1 MLPLSAVPPPQ
12 EPPAG
17 PSEVE
22 QRLQAEAE
30 QLRKDLES
38 LAGQLQAQVQDNEG
52 LSRLNQEQEQ
62 RLLELEREAECWGQQ
77 AEQQKQILE
86 DMQNNRVTISRAL
99 SQNRE
104 LKEQLAEL
112 QDGFVKLVCPLPG
125 QVLRCKARHLPLLG
139 LVFPSLK
146 RVVRA
151 QCAMVP
157 LKAPSDPESPAPT
170 NVGRWGVPT
179 CLHPSLSLGGEYHVL
194 GSPATLGSD

>member
-1 MLPLSAVPPPQ
+1 MLPLSAVPQPQ

-146 RVVRA
+146 
-151 QCAMVP
+151 
-157 LKAPSDPESPAPT
+157 
-170 NVGRWGVPT
+170 WGGMGPM
-179 CLHPSLSLGGEYHVL
+179 
-194 GSPATLGSD
+194 